1 MSSKI
6 DELSKSLDK
15 INAGQTP
22 HVADG
27 EIDELLEVA
36 TLLHKAALPVRPP
49 EHILSATVQSAAD
62 GLAAQKKSRHNA
74 WLYSGVLGA
83 AAAALL
89 IFVGINGFPS
99 MQEVA
104 PIVTPTPQNT
114 PVSSNASARLDVNP
128 TTPVAPLKAEK
139 TAATESN
146 AESSKS
152 VSTPSSDTASKPAT
166 PSAPAS
172 ATPSPAPSSLP
183 RQAPASAVQ
192 LMKAALPPKA
202 MAVRLAGRTPDSII
216 KDSSA
221 GTIRQVFDGGTPR
234 ELIITQRIKPLAE
247 NDAAASSGQQ
257 VLRETAKGKSE
268 ALTSLNKVVVV
279 INGQEVTLEGRQT
292 IAELTELSKTLSP
305 ATM

>member
-6 DELSKSLDK
+6 DELSNSLDK
-15 INAGQTP
+15 INAGQTLQ
-22 HVADG
+22 VADT

-49 EHILSATVQSAAD
+49 EHILSVTVQRAAD
-62 GLAAQKKSRHNA
+62 GLAAHKKSRHNA
-74 WLYSGVLGA
+74 WLYSGVLG

-99 MQEVA
+99 MQEVV
-104 PIVTPTPQNT
+104 PIVTPAPQNA

-128 TTPVAPLKAEK
+128 TTPVAPLKEKK
-139 TAATESN
+139 TAAPESN
-146 AESSKS
+146 AESSNA

-172 ATPSPAPSSLP
+172 ATPSPALSSLP

-192 LMKAALPPKA
+192 SMKVAFPPTA

-221 GTIRQVFDGGTPR
+221 GTIRQVFDSGTPR

-247 NDAAASSGQQ
+247 NDTAASSGQQ

>member
-1 MSSKI
+1 MSKKI
-6 DELSKSLDK
+6 DELSNSLDK

-22 HVADG
+22 QVADT

-49 EHILSATVQSAAD
+49 EHILSVTVQRAAD
-62 GLAAQKKSRHNA
+62 GLAAHKKSRHNA
-74 WLYSGVLGA
+74 WLYSGVLG

-99 MQEVA
+99 MQEVV
-104 PIVTPTPQNT
+104 PIVTPAPQNA

-128 TTPVAPLKAEK
+128 ITPVVPLKEEK
-139 TAATESN
+139 TAAPESNTESSN
-146 AESSKS
+146 A
-152 VSTPSSDTASKPAT
+152 VSTPSSNNASKPAT
-166 PSAPAS
+166 PSAPA
-172 ATPSPAPSSLP
+172 PAPSTLP
-183 RQAPASAVQ
+183 RQAPASTVQ
-192 LMKAALPPKA
+192 SMKAALPPTA

-221 GTIRQVFDGGTPR
+221 GTIRQVFDSGTSR
-234 ELIITQRIKPLAE
+234 ELIITQRIKPFAE

-292 IAELTELSKTLSP
+292 MAELTELSKTLSP